1 MPEDKV
7 NIVDALQGQQEQL
20 KRLIAQKL
28 WISEAPKATLSE
40 IKAQLGNLK
49 RLLGQLES
57 DIREQLKKR
66 TGTQPTKQRS
76 PNAVAKA
83 RDLADHEIDI
93 LSDQSATAEQQDE
106 RKQRL
111 LKGPREF
118 RDIRG
123 VISRK
128 PTN

>member
-1 MPEDKV
+1 M
-7 NIVDALQGQQEQL
+7 
-20 KRLIAQKL
+20 
-28 WISEAPKATLSE
+28 WISDAPKATLSE
-40 IKAQLGNLK
+40 IKGQLGELK

-57 DIREQLKKR
+57 EIRDQLKKR
-66 TGTQPTKQRS
+66 TVTQLMKQRS

-83 RDLADHEIDI
+83 RDLADQEIDK
-93 LSDQSATAEQQDE
+93 LSNDSATAEERQE

-123 VISRK
+123 VISQK
-128 PTN
+128 PKS

>member
-1 MPEDKV
+1 MRPKV
-7 NIVDALQGQQEQL
+7 
-20 KRLIAQKL
+20 
-28 WISEAPKATLSE
+28 TLSE
-40 IKAQLGNLK
+40 IKAQLGELK

-57 DIREQLKKR
+57 DIRDQLKKP
-66 TGTQPTKQRS
+66 TGTQPLKQRS
-76 PNAVAKA
+76 PNAVTKA
-83 RDLADHEIDI
+83 RDLADQEIDT
-93 LSDQSATAEQQDE
+93 LSDQSATAEERQE

-128 PTN
+128 PKS